1 MSVLS
6 KTTPILIVTIVV
18 LGFAACTPQLTSLRL
33 VSEPT
38 SVVAPSPTTE
48 TVAPADAVVPLAT
61 VAPVS
66 PDPDVPLS
74 LSAPML
80 QRLHQWGSGVPLDL
94 ALGPDGTT
102 LFVATALHVQQH
114 DAGLLGRIGWQHDL
128 AVPPSGLAV
137 APSGALL
144 ALALGSDVELRR
156 LHDGTV
162 LETLAHRAR
171 VTDLVF
177 APGGDRLAVAL
188 ATGSLVIWQVE
199 QRVPLA
205 ELRPSEGDDPGGL
218 MANFTSVAF
227 NHDGTYVA
235 AGDANGTVTV
245 WQLPESTPV
254 RQFSLGLRE
263 VTDLAFTPDG
273 TTLAVASAGSRSE
286 PGSVQIWDVVSGYAR
301 AYLTIMSETAQ
312 LAPVTR
318 VAFASDGRSV
328 FAGTT
333 SGEVVHWAWP
343 SGQRERVIQ
352 AHHGALSAL
361 VTVPGGGFFTA
372 GRDGALKRW
381 NADGMPLDTLEG
393 MPAVTAVALT
403 RNRQVI
409 TGGEDGSI
417 MLWTQE
423 GQLLETIRE
432 HRGKIHALAVSPD
445 ERMLASAGADGSLIL
460 WSLPKGTLRTRLT
473 GHKGRVLGLA
483 FAQDGTLLAS
493 AGLDGTVRLWRL
505 PKGEAVRELTVIED
519 GGLNATAVLGVAFAH
534 QDKVV
539 IGTAYDGSV
548 RLFQT
553 SAGGAPTVLRTAHGG
568 WLIALA
574 SGSHGELAALDDTG
588 RLWVWDKAGTLLG
601 RGALADA
608 TALAATATGHLLTVG
623 PTGGLSLWQVEADGL
638 TELASSPCNGDNLAV
653 TADDTLIVVG
663 SRRGFVELW
672 ALP

>member
-1 MSVLS
+1 M
-6 KTTPILIVTIVV
+6 
-18 LGFAACTPQLTSLRL
+18 PQLTSPRL
-33 VSEPT
+33 AAEPPG
-38 SVVAPSPTTE
+38 VVAPSPTAE
-48 TVAPADAVVPLAT
+48 TMAPFDAVVPLAT
-61 VAPVS
+61 VAPIS

-94 ALGPDGTT
+94 ALGSDGTT
-102 LFVATALHVQQH
+102 LFVATALHLQQH
-114 DAGLLGRIGWQHDL
+114 DAGLLGRIGWQHAL

-162 LETLAHRAR
+162 LATLAHRAR

-199 QRVPLA
+199 QRVPLS
-205 ELRPSEGDDPGGL
+205 ELRPSEGNDISGL
-218 MANFTSVAF
+218 TANFTSVAF

-245 WQLPESTPV
+245 WQLPVSTPV

-318 VAFASDGRSV
+318 IAFASDGRSV
-328 FAGTT
+328 LAGTT
-333 SGEVVHWAWP
+333 SGEVVRWAWP

-352 AHHGALSAL
+352 AHRGALSAL

-381 NADGMPLDTLEG
+381 NADGLPLDTLEG
-393 MPAVTAVALT
+393 VPAVTAVAMT
-403 RNRQVI
+403 TSNRQVI
-409 TGGEDGSI
+409 TGGEDGSL

-423 GQLLETIRE
+423 GQLRETTWE

-445 ERMLASAGADGSLIL
+445 ERMLASAGADGSILL
-460 WSLPKGTLRTRLT
+460 WSLPEGTLLTRLA

-493 AGLDGTVRLWRL
+493 AGLDGTIRLWRI
-505 PKGEAVRELTVIED
+505 PEGEAVRRLTVIED

-534 QDKVV
+534 QGEVV

-574 SGSHGELAALDDTG
+574 NGAHDELAALDDTG

-623 PTGGLSLWQVEADGL
+623 PTGGLSLWQVEANGL

-653 TADDTLIVVG
+653 TADDTLAVVG
-663 SRRGFVELW
+663 SRRGFVEIW